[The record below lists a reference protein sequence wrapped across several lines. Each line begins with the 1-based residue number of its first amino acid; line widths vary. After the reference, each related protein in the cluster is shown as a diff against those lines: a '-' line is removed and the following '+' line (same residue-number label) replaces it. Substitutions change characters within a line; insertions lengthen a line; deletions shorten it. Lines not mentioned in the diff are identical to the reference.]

1 MSRGLFVTGTDTGVG
16 KTYVGA
22 LIAHSLRERGY
33 RVGVYKPA
41 ASDCEYEGDRLMSA
55 DASIL
60 WQAAGEPGELAQV
73 CPQCFQAPLAPHL
86 AAQKE
91 GSSVDEELLRTGIA
105 TWVRASEVVI
115 VEGVGGL
122 MSPVGPDTY
131 NADLAEAFGYPLV
144 VVAPNALG
152 AINQT
157 LQTLIAAAAWG
168 DGLPIAGVVLNQN
181 DSSYDPSRECNRA
194 EIESR
199 SVPPILTE
207 LKWQA
212 DRFVDVV
219 NWYELA
225 RGSDE

>member
-1 MSRGLFVTGTDTGVG
+1 
-16 KTYVGA
+16 
-22 LIAHSLRERGY
+22 
-33 RVGVYKPA
+33 
-41 ASDCEYEGDRLMSA
+41 
-55 DASIL
+55 
-60 WQAAGEPGELAQV
+60 
-73 CPQCFQAPLAPHL
+73 
-86 AAQKE
+86 
-91 GSSVDEELLRTGIA
+91 
-105 TWVRASEVVI
+105 
-115 VEGVGGL
+115 

-194 EIESR
+194 ELELR

-212 DRFVDVV
+212 DRFADTVD
-219 NWYELA
+219 WFGLA
-225 RGSDE
+225 RGTDE